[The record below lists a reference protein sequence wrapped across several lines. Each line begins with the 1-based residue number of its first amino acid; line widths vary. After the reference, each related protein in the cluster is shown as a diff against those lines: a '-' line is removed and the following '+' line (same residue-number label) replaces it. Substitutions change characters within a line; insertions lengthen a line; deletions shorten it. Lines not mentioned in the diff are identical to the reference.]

1 GFALAGNF
9 YPDFLLWLVNKQT
22 GQQYLTLVDPKGIR
36 NMNHDDA
43 KIELY
48 KEIKNIEA
56 KLEHPDLIL
65 SSFILSITPMKDIL
79 NNSLSE

>member
-1 GFALAGNF
+1 MYSGLGFALAGNF
-9 YPDFLLWLVNKQT
+9 YPDFLLWLVNKET

-65 SSFILSITPMKDIL
+65 SSFILSITRQSKT
-79 NNSLSE
+79 